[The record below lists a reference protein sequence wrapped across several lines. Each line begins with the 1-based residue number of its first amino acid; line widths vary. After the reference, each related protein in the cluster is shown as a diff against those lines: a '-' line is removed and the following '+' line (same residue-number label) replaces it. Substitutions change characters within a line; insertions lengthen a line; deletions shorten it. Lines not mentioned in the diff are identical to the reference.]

1 VRHFLSIAMLLV
13 VFFWVGQGS
22 FQHGFTVW
30 VSVVGASEIRKLSK
44 EESQAKAMAERRYNN
59 FMKTYQKIWSLFGS
73 IHDDFTGT
81 PGDPKLARIVGYWQ
95 SYEANKR
102 HGYKM
107 TRDLGKFY
115 IVTPKTPGGPPTEHR
130 MQILTPAANRLRGA
144 GFDEIALLGLDSFK
158 QRAQLVMTDAEA
170 AKQAME
176 QACAVRDRAKAVSMA
191 QQSKEA
197 ATAAIKNYKIMGD
210 RWPYIKKRRDEY
222 RDLREDLIF
231 MENFAKE
238 FQDTV
243 GKVEKAEASLLKELG
258 DSQGVFQYF
267 ETKYTRFNDLRRTL
281 NTHYNQ
287 FDGITKPYKDKPWAK
302 SSLSNVQEPL
312 NRVNAISTR
321 IPSSSQIHDLW
332 YDVDRLP
339 VSDAYDYFIGVNKK
353 LDTFFSTVD
362 EIQKLGQETKGTAE
376 AALNN
381 ARKAKACADNL
392 PTLTPNSNDDQGCP
406 ASWNNCGNICC
417 PPDVPCWNY
426 GAIKQA
432 VKAGRC
438 R

>member
-1 VRHFLSIAMLLV
+1 M
-13 VFFWVGQGS
+13 GQGS
-22 FQHGFTVW
+22 VQHGFADW
-30 VSVVGASEIRKLSK
+30 VPVAGAGEIRTLSK

-59 FMKTYQKIWSLFGS
+59 FMGTYHKIWSLFGS

-81 PGDPKLARIVGYWQ
+81 PGDPRFARIVSYWQ
-95 SYEANKR
+95 SYETNKR

-107 TRDLGKFY
+107 ESDLSRFH
-115 IVTPKTPGGPPTEHR
+115 IWPPKTPGEPYKKPR
-130 MQILTPAANRLRGA
+130 MHILTPAANGLNPEFS
-144 GFDEIALLGLDSFK
+144 FDEVTLLDFDSFK
-158 QRAQLVMTDAEA
+158 QKAQQVSTIAEA

-176 QACAVRDRAKAVSMA
+176 QACAARDRAKAVSMA
-191 QQSKEA
+191 KQSKEA
-197 ATAAIKNYKIMGD
+197 ATAAIKNYKVMRD
-210 RWPYIKKRRDEY
+210 RWPYIKKKRDEF

-238 FQDTV
+238 FRDTV
-243 GKVEKAEASLLKELG
+243 QKVEKAEASLLKELG

-267 ETKYTRFNDLRRTL
+267 ENKHTRFNDLQRTL

-287 FDGITKPYKDKPWAK
+287 FDVITKPYKDKPWAK
-302 SSLSNVQEPL
+302 NALSNVQESL
-312 NRVNAISTR
+312 ERINAISKS
-321 IPSSSQIHDLW
+321 IPDSLHIHNLW
-332 YDVDRLP
+332 YDMRRLP
-339 VSDAYDYFIGVNKK
+339 IAGAYDHFIGANKN

-362 EIQKLGQETKGTAE
+362 KIQTLGQETKGTAE

-381 ARKAKACADNL
+381 AKKARACADNL
-392 PTLTPNSNDDQGCP
+392 PTLTPHSNDNRKCP
-406 ASWNNCGNICC
+406 SSWNDCGDICC
-417 PPDVPCWNY
+417 PPDVQCWNF